1 MFGPFSYRTL
11 KYTVFKCFRN
21 FNVRYSDPHCILFP
35 QHKVKP
41 FHGARILFHGFT
53 DDERQ
58 HMVSE
63 LVRNGGVECTQMGD
77 TKCTHV
83 VVDDANVTSLPQG
96 LVAPNADVP
105 VVKSEWF
112 WASIQVTEYVAA
124 KVQLVAR
131 EINLK
136 WLQLKYKVSSQWF
149 YPGYKIK
156 NGMLCH
162 ALVLLGCCKYL

>member
-1 MFGPFSYRTL
+1 MVGPFDYRTL
-11 KYTVFKCFRN
+11 KCPVFKCFWN

-136 WLQLKYKVSSQWF
+136 WLQLKYKVSSQ
-149 YPGYKIK
+149 
-156 NGMLCH
+156 
-162 ALVLLGCCKYL
+162 

>member
-1 MFGPFSYRTL
+1 MRTL
-11 KYTVFKCFRN
+11 PIFIFKLLQAVLETWTN
-21 FNVRYSDPHCILFP
+21 QSCILFR

-63 LVRNGGVECTQMGD
+63 LVRNGGVECSQMGD
-77 TKCTHV
+77 PKCTHV

-96 LVAPNADVP
+96 LVAPNTDVP

-112 WASIQVTEYVAA
+112 WASIQVTMSLPKFNWLLKRWFKNSDSWNIRVVRNKSALDMNSEMEYYATH
-124 KVQLVAR
+124 L
-131 EINLK
+131 IL
-136 WLQLKYKVSSQWF
+136 WGTVSTCR
-149 YPGYKIK
+149 
-156 NGMLCH
+156 N
-162 ALVLLGCCKYL
+162 